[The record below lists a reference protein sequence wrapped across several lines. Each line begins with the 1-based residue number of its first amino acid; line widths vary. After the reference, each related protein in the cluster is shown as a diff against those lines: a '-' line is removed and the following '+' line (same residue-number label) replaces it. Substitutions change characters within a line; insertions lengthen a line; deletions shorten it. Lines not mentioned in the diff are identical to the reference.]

1 MPDGIDLLLADHA
14 LVDELFSTFDKTGD
28 ATVIGQ
34 ILDALTAHDDAEH
47 AALYPLAG
55 RALGDKTLIE
65 AMSAAHSEVKK
76 QMEHL
81 RGLEGPALV
90 DAVKGLQKLVQQHVA
105 DEEKR
110 LFPALRRQSTDAQ
123 LATLGAR
130 ILDCKQRV
138 G

>member
-14 LVDELFSTFDKTGD
+14 YVDELFAAFGQTGD

-34 ILDALTAHDDAEH
+34 IVDALGDHDDAEH

-55 RALGDKTLIE
+55 NVLGDRALIE
-65 AMSAAHSEVKK
+65 AMNAAHAAVKT
-76 QMEHL
+76 QIEYL
-81 RGLEGPALV
+81 RALEGPPLI
-90 DAVKGLQKLVQQHVA
+90 DAVNGLQKLVKQHVA

-110 LFPALRRQSTDAQ
+110 LFPALRRQASDAQ
-123 LATLGAR
+123 LSILGAR
-130 ILDCKQRV
+130 ILSCKQRV

>member
-1 MPDGIDLLLADHA
+1 MPDGIDLLLADHE
-14 LVDELFSTFDKTGD
+14 LVDDLFATFDQTGD

-34 ILDALTAHDDAEH
+34 ILDTLTAHDDAEH
-47 AALYPLAG
+47 ATLYPLAG
-55 RALGDKTLIE
+55 HVLGDETLIE
-65 AMSAAHSEVKK
+65 AMSAAHSAIKK
-76 QMEHL
+76 QVEHL
-81 RGLEGPALV
+81 RNLEGPPLV
-90 DAVKGLQKLVQQHVA
+90 DAVKELRKLVQRHVA

-110 LFPALRRQSTDAQ
+110 LFPALRREADDAQ